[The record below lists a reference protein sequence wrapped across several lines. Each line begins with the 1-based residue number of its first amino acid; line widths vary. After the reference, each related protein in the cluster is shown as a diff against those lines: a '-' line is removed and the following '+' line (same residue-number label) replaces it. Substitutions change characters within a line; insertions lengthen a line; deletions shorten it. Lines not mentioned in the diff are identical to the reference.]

1 MTPGSEPEI
10 RASDCGMA
18 NAQDPTAVA
27 REVFDIEA
35 AAILG
40 LKQVL
45 DAQFAH
51 AVAEILATSGRV
63 IVSGMGKSGIIAN
76 KIAATLASTGTPAF
90 FMHPA
95 EALHGDLG
103 MVTPADVFVAVS
115 NSGETEELVK
125 LIPFLRDNGNAV
137 VAMTGNA
144 QSTLGTQSN
153 LHLSIRVEREACP
166 LQLAPTA
173 STTAAL
179 AMGDALAV
187 ALMKARGFEEHQ
199 FARFHPGGSLGRR
212 LLKRVRDEMKSEQL
226 PFVDP
231 QASADEVLATTT
243 AGKLGISLVSSDR
256 HRVIGVITD
265 GDLRRALQRLREGFF
280 ALSAQQLMSP
290 KPVTI
295 GIDSSMNT
303 ALELMATHQITA
315 LVVVDDDSV
324 VGVVQK

>member
-1 MTPGSEPEI
+1 
-10 RASDCGMA
+10 MA

-45 DAQFAH
+45 DAQFAR

-256 HRVIGVITD
+256 HRVIGIITD

>member
-45 DAQFAH
+45 DAQFAR

-256 HRVIGVITD
+256 HRVIGIITD